1 MLQSSKVEWIEESR
15 LNKTWTTR
23 AKDNG
28 WEAEQRGDPRAKG
41 KRERERDGEA
51 EQGSAVTTKASGS
64 ASTTMLVLRHLLIS
78 HIRKHQCTREV
89 KVPAAVLGVPGCRE
103 PPQDQRLG
111 FCLALWLL
119 STVRRIAASCR
130 AFSHKNKRSE
140 RRELVG

>member
-28 WEAEQRGDPRAKG
+28 GEAEQRGDPRVEG
-41 KRERERDGEA
+41 KRERDGEA
-51 EQGSAVTTKASGS
+51 EQGSAETIKASEVQQCWCSGVFS
-64 ASTTMLVLRHLLIS
+64 SD
-78 HIRKHQCTREV
+78 IRKHQCTREV

-130 AFSHKNKRSE
+130 AFSHKNRRSE
-140 RRELVG
+140 RRELVGLH